1 MSKLG
6 RVVEA
11 VENYNQHVLDEVQ
24 RARTDKKFGQ
34 EMVNR
39 WNEIKSRIKTS
50 AAPTGLMLPR
60 LALPEIDEPGEIAR
74 YLLGDGLPGEFP
86 FLNGAYR
93 EMYLEPLA
101 EGAIE
106 TGAYEKNG
114 KGARLNGSNNGHKN
128 GAAKTA
134 DTTTVKKPQQAEEPT
149 RLFSGLMLAEDT
161 NKRFRF
167 LSAHQRS
174 KRLST
179 AFDGPTLY
187 GIDSDADGVFGKIGE
202 GGVAVDTVEDM
213 VRLYDGFD
221 LGSPDF
227 SASMTIS
234 GPAPIIMAMYIAAAK
249 RRFGDDVVPKLRG
262 TIQADI
268 FKEVQAQ
275 NETIFPVEASL
286 RFLADMIQ
294 WTTEH
299 MPRWYPVSISGYHI
313 GEAGSTPVQQAAY
326 TLSNGF
332 AYAEMLAARGI
343 PVDEF
348 GPRLSFFLDC
358 GLDVEYIALTR
369 VSRRIWAIGMRD
381 AFGAG
386 HKAQMFKVHTQTSGR
401 SLIAAEFKNNLTR
414 TAAELMLA
422 YMNGTN
428 SCHSNSADEPF
439 TTPSEEWIRL
449 AAHGQAILLEES
461 GLFKHTMN
469 MLSGSPG
476 MKAVERAVEAA
487 ILEEFREIERLG
499 GVVAAVENRY
509 QRSQIQNAAHRY
521 EQQIYD
527 GTRPI
532 VALTKYRNPEEEM
545 PEFELARTPSSR
557 QQLQVDR
564 LKKFK
569 AKHARKAEAA
579 LQKLADVVET
589 EENCFPALMEAV
601 EVCSLGQISNACRKS
616 SAVSGRWS
624 SRRTGGQASLPDSAD
639 RLPACLS
646 ALFCGP
652 GFQPVASFSAGRM
665 PAGRVRLEA

>member
-6 RVVEA
+6 QVVEA
-11 VENYNQHVLDEVQ
+11 VEKYNGFVLNQVK
-24 RARTDKKFGQ
+24 RARSDEKFGR
-34 EMVNR
+34 ELSDR
-39 WNEIKSRIKTS
+39 WTEIKSKTPVTHT
-50 AAPTGLMLPR
+50 PTGLPLPR

-74 YLLGDGLPGEFP
+74 YFFGEGLPGEFP

-93 EMYLEPLA
+93 EMYLEPVR
-101 EGAIE
+101 EIE
-106 TGAYEKNG
+106 TGSYGKKTSGDGAKEKASG
-114 KGARLNGSNNGHKN
+114 N
-128 GAAKTA
+128 GAQ
-134 DTTTVKKPQQAEEPT
+134 PLEEPT

-161 NKRFRF
+161 NERFHY
-167 LSAHQRS
+167 LTQHQRTH
-174 KRLST
+174 RLST

-202 GGVAVDTVEDM
+202 GGVAIDTVEDM

-221 LGSPDF
+221 LGSPNF

-249 RRFGDDVVPKLRG
+249 RRFGPKVVPKLRG

-275 NETIFPVEASL
+275 NETIFPIEASL
-286 RFLADMIQ
+286 RFLTDMVEF
-294 WTTEH
+294 TTHE
-299 MPRWYPVSISGYHI
+299 MPRWYPISISGYHI

-332 AYAEMLAARGI
+332 AYAEMFAARGI
-343 PVDEF
+343 PIDQF

-358 GLDVEYIALTR
+358 GLDVEYIALAR

-386 HKAQMFKVHTQTSGR
+386 PRGQLFKLHTQTSGR

-422 YMNGTN
+422 YMNATN

-461 GLFKHTMN
+461 GIFKHTMN

-476 MKAVERAVEAA
+476 MKAVERAVERAV
-487 ILEEFREIERLG
+487 LDEFREIERLG
-499 GVVAAVENRY
+499 GVLAAVEDRY

-521 EQQIYD
+521 EEQIYE

-532 VALTKYRNPEEEM
+532 IGLNRYRNGSDDIPEVK
-545 PEFELARTPSSR
+545 LARTPR
-557 QQLQVDR
+557 KKQQLQVDR
-564 LKKFK
+564 LAKFK
-569 AKHARKAEAA
+569 KKNAEKAKRA
-579 LQKLADVVET
+579 LDKLVDVVERG
-589 EENCFPALMEAV
+589 ENCFPTLIEAV
-601 EVCSLGQISNACRKS
+601 EVCSLGQIT
-616 SAVSGRWS
+616 GRL
-624 SRRTGGQASLPDSAD
+624 QE
-639 RLPACLS
+639 
-646 ALFCGP
+646 
-652 GFQPVASFSAGRM
+652 VVGRFRPM
-665 PAGRVRLEA
+665 V

>member
-6 RVVEA
+6 HVVES
-11 VENYNQHVLDEVQ
+11 VENYNKFVLDQVK
-24 RARTDKKFGQ
+24 RARTDAKFGR
-34 EMVNR
+34 ELLGR
-39 WNEIKSRIKTS
+39 WNDIKAKIPITRT
-50 AAPTGLMLPR
+50 PTGLPLPR

-74 YLLGDGLPGEFP
+74 HLYGEGLPGEFP
-86 FLNGAYR
+86 YLNAAYR
-93 EMYLEPLA
+93 EMYLEPVR
-101 EGAIE
+101 EIE
-106 TGAYEKNG
+106 SFEKNNG
-114 KGARLNGSNNGHKN
+114 KARPGGAP
-128 GAAKTA
+128 
-134 DTTTVKKPQQAEEPT
+134 DKKIPQAEEPT

-161 NKRFRF
+161 NERFHYLTR
-167 LSAHQRS
+167 HQRTQ
-174 KRLST
+174 RLST

-213 VRLYDGFD
+213 VRLYEGFE

-249 RRFGDDVVPKLRG
+249 KRFGPGVVPNLRG

-275 NETIFPVEASL
+275 NETIFPIEASL
-286 RFLADMIQ
+286 RFLLDMIE
-294 WTTEH
+294 WTTRE
-299 MPRWYPVSISGYHI
+299 MPRWYPISISGYHI

-332 AYAEMLAARGI
+332 AYAEMFAARGI
-343 PVDEF
+343 PVDQF

-358 GLDVEYIALTR
+358 GLDVEYIALAR

-381 AFGAG
+381 VFGAG
-386 HKAQMFKVHTQTSGR
+386 PKAQLFKLHTQTSGR

-414 TAAELMLA
+414 TAAELILA
-422 YMNGTN
+422 YMNATN

-461 GLFKHTMN
+461 GIFKHTMN
-469 MLSGSPG
+469 MLTGSPG

-487 ILEEFREIERLG
+487 ILDEFREIERLG
-499 GVVAAVENRY
+499 GVLAAVEERY

-527 GTRPI
+527 GIRPI
-532 VALTKYRNPEEEM
+532 IGLNKYRDGDDDAPEVK
-545 PEFELARTPSSR
+545 LVRTPR
-557 QQLQVDR
+557 AKQQLQVDR
-564 LKKFK
+564 LRKFK
-569 AKHARKAEAA
+569 KKNADKANRA
-579 LQKLADVVET
+579 LDKLAEVADRG
-589 EENCFPALMEAV
+589 ENIFPALLEAA
-601 EVCSLGQISNACRKS
+601 EVCSLGQIT
-616 SAVSGRWS
+616 GRL
-624 SRRTGGQASLPDSAD
+624 QEI
-639 RLPACLS
+639 
-646 ALFCGP
+646 
-652 GFQPVASFSAGRM
+652 VGRFRPM
-665 PAGRVRLEA
+665 V

>member
-6 RVVEA
+6 AVIEA
-11 VENYNQHVLDEVQ
+11 VEKHEEFVRKEVKRARSDEAFGRELVQ
-24 RARTDKKFGQ
+24 RWEKIKR
-34 EMVNR
+34 
-39 WNEIKSRIKTS
+39 EIPISH
-50 AAPTGLMLPR
+50 APTGLPLPR
-60 LALPEIDEPGEIAR
+60 LALPEIDDPGEIAR

-86 FLNGAYR
+86 YLNGAYR
-93 EMYLEPLA
+93 EMYLEPLQ
-101 EGAIE
+101 E
-106 TGAYEKNG
+106 TESGSYGNRKSPD
-114 KGARLNGSNNGHKN
+114 GSNGHVKGN
-128 GAAKTA
+128 GAAIKKTQ
-134 DTTTVKKPQQAEEPT
+134 PPEEPT

-161 NKRFRF
+161 NQRFHF

-213 VRLYDGFD
+213 VRLYDGFE
-221 LGSPDF
+221 LGAPNF

-249 RRFGDDVVPKLRG
+249 RRFGPKVVPNLRG

-275 NETIFPVEASL
+275 NETIFPIEASL
-286 RFLADMIQ
+286 RFLLDMIE
-294 WTTEH
+294 WTAAH

-332 AYAEMLAARGI
+332 AYVEMLAARGC
-343 PVDEF
+343 PVDQF
-348 GPRLSFFLDC
+348 APRLSFFLDC
-358 GLDVEYIALTR
+358 GLDVEYIALAR
-369 VSRRIWAIGMRD
+369 VSRKIWAIGMRD
-381 AFGAG
+381 VFGASPRG
-386 HKAQMFKVHTQTSGR
+386 QMFKLHTQTSGR

-461 GLFKHTMN
+461 GIFKHTMN

-476 MKAVERAVEAA
+476 MKAVERAVEKA
-487 ILEEFREIERLG
+487 ILDEFREIESLG
-499 GVVAAVENRY
+499 GVMGAVENRY

-521 EQQIYD
+521 EQQIYN

-532 VALTKYRNPEEEM
+532 VGLTRYRSEEDEM
-545 PEFELARTPSSR
+545 PEIELVRTPR
-557 QQLQVDR
+557 QKQELQVRRLKTFKKKNAGKAEKALDR
-564 LKKFK
+564 L
-569 AKHARKAEAA
+569 ASI
-579 LQKLADVVET
+579 VESG
-589 EENCFPALMEAV
+589 ENTFPALLEAV
-601 EVCSLGQISNACRKS
+601 EVCSLGQITNRLQE
-616 SAVSGRWS
+616 VVGRF
-624 SRRTGGQASLPDSAD
+624 RPM
-639 RLPACLS
+639 
-646 ALFCGP
+646 
-652 GFQPVASFSAGRM
+652 V
-665 PAGRVRLEA
+665 

>member
-6 RVVEA
+6 QVVES
-11 VENYNQHVLDEVQ
+11 VEKYNQFVLDQVK
-24 RARTDKKFGQ
+24 RARTDEKFGR
-34 EMVNR
+34 ELSDR
-39 WNEIKSRIKTS
+39 WSEVKTKTPVTHT
-50 AAPTGLMLPR
+50 PTGLPLPR

-74 YLLGDGLPGEFP
+74 YLFGDGLPGEFP
-86 FLNGAYR
+86 FTNGAYR
-93 EMYLEPLA
+93 EMYLA
-101 EGAIE
+101 ESGNGKAE
-106 TGAYEKNG
+106 ARKDGDKNG
-114 KGARLNGSNNGHKN
+114 V
-128 GAAKTA
+128 AAGVSPANRSKVRPTR
-134 DTTTVKKPQQAEEPT
+134 PPLQSPPEEPT

-161 NKRFRF
+161 NKRFHY
-167 LSAHQRS
+167 LTAHQRTH
-174 KRLST
+174 RLST

-202 GGVAVDTVEDM
+202 GGVAIDTVEDM

-221 LGSPDF
+221 LGLPSF

-249 RRFGDDVVPKLRG
+249 RRFGKSVVPKLRG

-275 NETIFPVEASL
+275 NETIFPTEASL
-286 RFLADMIQ
+286 RFLTDMVEF
-294 WTTEH
+294 TTRE

-313 GEAGSTPVQQAAY
+313 GEAGATPVQQAAY

-332 AYAEMLAARGI
+332 AYAEMFNARGI
-343 PVDEF
+343 PVDQF

-358 GLDVEYIALTR
+358 GLDAEYIALAR

-386 HKAQMFKVHTQTSGR
+386 PRGQMFKLHTQTSGR

-461 GLFKHTMN
+461 GIFKHTMN

-487 ILEEFREIERLG
+487 ILDEFREIERLG
-499 GVVAAVENRY
+499 GVLAAVEHRF

-532 VALTKYRNPEEEM
+532 IGLNKYRDGADEIPEVK
-545 PEFELARTPSSR
+545 LTRTPR
-557 QQLQVDR
+557 GKKQFQLDRLEKFKRKNAEKAKRALDKLAGVVDR
-564 LKKFK
+564 G
-569 AKHARKAEAA
+569 
-579 LQKLADVVET
+579 
-589 EENCFPALMEAV
+589 ENCFPTLLEAV
-601 EVCSLGQISNACRKS
+601 EVCSLGQITS
-616 SAVSGRWS
+616 
-624 SRRTGGQASLPDSAD
+624 
-639 RLPACLS
+639 CLQEVVGK
-646 ALFCGP
+646 FRP
-652 GFQPVASFSAGRM
+652 MV
-665 PAGRVRLEA
+665 